1 MLTVASRD
9 AQEVESLREEL
20 HISVEPAA
28 AVHCK
33 PVRSFEEA
41 NFPKSVLAS
50 CKCVGSHARAGTR
63 AEPSSRPRDFKQPS
77 PIQAQCWPIIM
88 RGASFMA
95 PRAMPTM
102 WRLLCAAQPRPLCA
116 AGYDLV
122 GIAATGSG
130 KTLAFVRCPAAICA
144 ATLAD
149 AVARCQVLPILVHIA
164 AQPKAKIGEPIALVL
179 APTRELAMQTAE
191 VAEKSGALC
200 NVYSA
205 CIYGGAPK
213 GPQYA
218 ALKKGAQIVVAT
230 PGRLKDL
237 MMEGAVSLGR
247 TTFLVLDE
255 ADRMLDLGF
264 EPEIRALAG
273 AIRADRQTVMFSATW
288 PNSIQALAQ
297 EFLAEPLMV
306 RIGAEGTRAS
316 HSITQI
322 VEVIDAAVRDARLE
336 QLLMQY
342 QGDKASSRRCII
354 FVLYKKEVHVPYS
367 QAPGKHRVRN

>member
-1 MLTVASRD
+1 M
-9 AQEVESLREEL
+9 
-20 HISVEPAA
+20 HIE
-28 AVHCK
+28 
-33 PVRSFEEA
+33 
-41 NFPKSVLAS
+41 
-50 CKCVGSHARAGTR
+50 
-63 AEPSSRPRDFKQPS
+63 
-77 PIQAQCWPIIM
+77 
-88 RGASFMA
+88 
-95 PRAMPTM
+95 
-102 WRLLCAAQPRPLCA
+102 
-116 AGYDLV
+116 
-122 GIAATGSG
+122 
-130 KTLAFVRCPAAICA
+130 
-144 ATLAD
+144 
-149 AVARCQVLPILVHIA
+149 

-200 NVYSA
+200 SIYSA

-218 ALKKGAQIVVAT
+218 ALRKGAQIVVAT

-322 VEVIDAAVRDARLE
+322 VEVIEATARDARLE

-354 FVLYKKEVHVPYS
+354 FVLYKKEVCLLTLGSHRTALQTTDKRLTAPIRRACFFRRRVWVSGFAVAAGVPKRSRATCRSGSARRLS
-367 QAPGKHRVRN
+367 QPSRPEPLRC

>member
-1 MLTVASRD
+1 MLT
-9 AQEVESLREEL
+9 LL
-20 HISVEPAA
+20 ISFLP
-28 AVHCK
+28 
-33 PVRSFEEA
+33 
-41 NFPKSVLAS
+41 
-50 CKCVGSHARAGTR
+50 
-63 AEPSSRPRDFKQPS
+63 
-77 PIQAQCWPIIM
+77 
-88 RGASFMA
+88 
-95 PRAMPTM
+95 
-102 WRLLCAAQPRPLCA
+102 
-116 AGYDLV
+116 
-122 GIAATGSG
+122 
-130 KTLAFVRCPAAICA
+130 
-144 ATLAD
+144 
-149 AVARCQVLPILVHIA
+149 QVLPILVHIA
-164 AQPKAKIGEPIALVL
+164 AQPKANIGEPIALVL

-191 VAEKSGALC
+191 VAEKSGTLC
-200 NVYSA
+200 SIYSA

-218 ALKKGAQIVVAT
+218 ALRKGAQIVVAT

-322 VEVIDAAVRDARLE
+322 VEVIEATARDARLE

-354 FVLYKKEVHVPYS
+354 FVLYKKEVCSLTLQYRLRTLFLTPDDS
-367 QAPGKHRVRN
+367 GDTCG